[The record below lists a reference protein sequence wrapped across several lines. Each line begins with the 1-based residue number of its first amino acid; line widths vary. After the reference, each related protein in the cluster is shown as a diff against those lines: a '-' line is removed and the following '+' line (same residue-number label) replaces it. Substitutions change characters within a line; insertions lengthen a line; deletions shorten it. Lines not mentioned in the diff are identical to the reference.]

1 MTVFRRVDVKGLRV
15 TNDWWIISEPIYQ
28 TIILQARFKVV
39 PLFSVI
45 SSMAGHDCPRN
56 AIHKQTHRNH
66 LSSDAMLANHQH
78 IDRVMGFILD
88 NPSRAT
94 KAIKR

>member
-1 MTVFRRVDVKGLRV
+1 MVFRRVDVKGLRV

-28 TIILQARFKVV
+28 TIILLACFKVV

-56 AIHKQTHRNH
+56 AIHKQTHTYH
-66 LSSDAMLANHQH
+66 SSSDTNLANHHH
-78 IDRVMGFILD
+78 IDTVIGFILD
-88 NPSRAT
+88 TQSWAPEAV
-94 KAIKR
+94 KR